1 MHEFDFL
8 RELVIISTAALVIV
22 FVFQRL
28 KVPSVIGLIVT
39 GIVLGQSGLKVIE
52 DISLISTLA
61 ELGVVLLLF
70 AIGLE
75 FSVEELRRLS
85 RIVIVGGI
93 FQVLLT
99 AAIVGGL
106 AYYLLPSIGVQMT
119 WQSAT
124 FIGMSLALSSTAIC
138 LKILSDRNELFLPHG
153 KIALGILIFQD
164 IAIVPMMI
172 GVSFLSPGSEQSL
185 DKILKDLGLLVI
197 FSLGIVGSFRLV
209 MPHLT
214 RLLASIN
221 AKEVLVLGALLLCF
235 GSAYLTSLAG
245 LSMALGAFIAGVI
258 ISSTDESHAIA
269 EAIEPIR
276 DALTSL
282 FFVSVGLL
290 LNVELE
296 QLPLYLLLAVAVLVV
311 NAALATVV
319 GIALGY
325 SARVSMMAGMVLAQ
339 VGEFSFVL
347 AKMGKL
353 EGIISSEVYQGMLAV
368 IVVTIIVTPALIAMA
383 PRVAERL
390 APALEFIPLHE
401 DGSHPEA
408 DRLQKRQLYAEIE
421 QFNPHVV
428 IIGYGE
434 NGRNIANVLTATN
447 VRHSVIDNDKFV
459 VEAARRE
466 GKTHVFY
473 GDATAKHVL
482 MQAGVHVAQSVV
494 VGISEAVAVEKCIK
508 AVREL
513 NRKAFVIV
521 RARSLNDV
529 PRLYRAGASEV
540 VIEKFETAIQIFSM
554 LLHRFDIPPEVIM
567 EQQEII
573 RRECCKIFQQSPSL
587 QETVA
592 KPEEKKTFDEPVSQE
607 SRLRA

>member
-8 RELVIISTAALVIV
+8 KELVIISTAALVIV
-22 FVFQRL
+22 LIFQRI
-28 KVPSVIGLIVT
+28 KIPSVIGLIVT
-39 GIVLGQSGLKVIE
+39 GIVLGQSGVRLIE
-52 DISLISTLA
+52 NMSLISTLA

-70 AIGLE
+70 TIGLE

-85 RIVIVGGI
+85 RIVMVGGI

-99 AAIVGGL
+99 GAIVGGL
-106 AYYLLPSIGVQMT
+106 AYYLLPTIGVEMT
-119 WQSAT
+119 WQSAV
-124 FIGMSLALSSTAIC
+124 FIGMALALSSTAIC

-172 GVSFLSPGSEQSL
+172 GVSFLSPNGQQSL
-185 DKILKDLGLLVI
+185 DKILQDLGLLVI
-197 FSLGIVGSFRLV
+197 FAIGIVGGFRLI
-209 MPHLT
+209 MPYLT
-214 RLLASIN
+214 RMLASIN
-221 AKEVLVLGALLLCF
+221 AREVLVLGALLLCF

-269 EAIEPIR
+269 QAIEPIR
-276 DALTSL
+276 DALTSI

-296 QLPLYLLLAVAVLVV
+296 ELPLYLLLAVAVLVV

-325 SARVSMMAGMVLAQ
+325 SLRVSLMAGMVLAQ

-347 AKMGKL
+347 AKIGKF
-353 EGIISSEVYQGMLAV
+353 EGIISSEVYQGLLAV
-368 IVVTIIVTPALIAMA
+368 IVVTMVVTPALIAMA

-390 APALEFIPLHE
+390 TPGLAFIPLHE

-408 DRLQKRQLYAEIE
+408 DKLQQAQSQAEIE

-428 IIGYGE
+428 VIGYGE
-434 NGRNIANVLTATN
+434 NGRNVASVLAATN
-447 VRHSVIDNDKFV
+447 VRHTILDNNKAI
-459 VEAARRE
+459 VEAARRAGE
-466 GKTHVFY
+466 KYVFY
-473 GDATAKHVL
+473 GDATSKQAL
-482 MQAGVHVAQSVV
+482 MQVGVHVAQSVAI
-494 VGISEAVAVEKCIK
+494 GISEAEAVEKCIK
-508 AVREL
+508 ITREL
-513 NRKAFVIV
+513 NPKAFIIV
-521 RARSLNDV
+521 RARSLSEV
-529 PRLYRAGASEV
+529 SRLYAAGASEV
-540 VIEKFETAIQIFSM
+540 VTEKFETSIQIFS
-554 LLHRFDIPPEVIM
+554 LLLRQFGIPSEVIT

-573 RRECCKIFQQSPSL
+573 RRECCKIFPQFSLPDPTLVATKTSTEPQATAQS
-587 QETVA
+587 
-592 KPEEKKTFDEPVSQE
+592 EKV
-607 SRLRA
+607 

>member
-1 MHEFDFL
+1 MHDFDFL

-22 FVFQRL
+22 LVFQRL

-39 GIVLGQSGLKVIE
+39 GIVLGQSGLKIIE

-75 FSVEELRRLS
+75 FSVEELRRLL
-85 RIVIVGGI
+85 RIVIVGGV

-106 AYYLLPSIGVQMT
+106 AYVLLPTIGVKMT

-124 FIGMSLALSSTAIC
+124 FIGMSLALSSTAVC

-172 GVSFLSPGSEQSL
+172 GVSFLAPGSEQSL

-214 RLLASIN
+214 RMLASIN

-296 QLPLYLLLAVAVLVV
+296 QLPLYLLLAVTVLVV

-325 SARVSMMAGMVLAQ
+325 SARVSMMAGIVLAQ

-353 EGIISSEVYQGMLAV
+353 EGIISGEVYQGMLAV

-401 DGSHPEA
+401 DGTHPEA
-408 DRLQKRQLYAEIE
+408 DRLQKSPLYSEIE
-421 QFNPHVV
+421 QFNPHVL

-447 VRHSVIDNDKFV
+447 VRHSVIDNDKSV
-459 VEAARRE
+459 VEAARRA
-466 GKTHVFY
+466 GKSYVFY
-473 GDATAKHVL
+473 GDATAKHTL
-482 MQAGVHVAQSVV
+482 MQAGVHVVQSVV
-494 VGISEAVAVEKCIK
+494 VGISEAAAVEKCIK
-508 AVREL
+508 LVREL
-513 NRKAFVIV
+513 NPKAFVIV

-540 VIEKFETAIQIFSM
+540 VTEKFETAIQIFSM
-554 LLHRFDIPPEVIM
+554 LLQRFDIPPEVIM

-573 RRECCKIFQQSPSL
+573 RRECCKIFQQTSL
-587 QETVA
+587 PEVAA
-592 KPEEKKTFDEPVSQE
+592 KPEEKKNLSEPVAQE
-607 SRLRA
+607 SRVRA

>member
-39 GIVLGQSGLKVIE
+39 GIVLGQSGLKIIE

-85 RIVIVGGI
+85 RIVMVGGV

-124 FIGMSLALSSTAIC
+124 FIGMSLALSSTAVC

-172 GVSFLSPGSEQSL
+172 GVSFLSPESEQSL
-185 DKILKDLGLLVI
+185 DKIVKDLGLLVI

-209 MPHLT
+209 MPQLT

-258 ISSTDESHAIA
+258 ISSTDESHTIA

-353 EGIISSEVYQGMLAV
+353 EGIISGEVYQGMLAV

-401 DGSHPEA
+401 DGTHPEA
-408 DRLQKRQLYAEIE
+408 DRLQKSELYSEIE
-421 QFNPHVV
+421 QFNPHVL

-434 NGRNIANVLTATN
+434 NGRNIANVLAATN

-466 GKTHVFY
+466 GKSYVFY
-473 GDATAKHVL
+473 GDATAKHTL
-482 MQAGVHVAQSVV
+482 MKAGVHVVQSVV
-494 VGISEAVAVEKCIK
+494 VGISEAAAVEKCIK
-508 AVREL
+508 LVREL
-513 NRKAFVIV
+513 NPKAFVIV
-521 RARSLNDV
+521 RARSLADV

-540 VIEKFETAIQIFSM
+540 VTEKFETAIQIFSM
-554 LLHRFDIPPEVIM
+554 LLRRFDIPPEIIM

-573 RRECCKIFQQSPSL
+573 RRECCKIFQQPAL
-587 QETVA
+587 PEVAA
-592 KPEEKKTFDEPVSQE
+592 KPEEKKNLDEPVSQA
-607 SRLRA
+607 SRIRA

>member
-1 MHEFDFL
+1 MHDFDFL

-22 FVFQRL
+22 LVFQRL

-39 GIVLGQSGLKVIE
+39 GIVLGQSGLKIIE

-85 RIVIVGGI
+85 RIVIVGGV

-106 AYYLLPSIGVQMT
+106 AYVLLPTIGVKMT

-124 FIGMSLALSSTAIC
+124 FIGMSLALSSTAVC

-172 GVSFLSPGSEQSL
+172 GVSFLAPGSEQSL

-214 RLLASIN
+214 RMLASIN

-296 QLPLYLLLAVAVLVV
+296 QLPLYLLLAVTVLVV

-325 SARVSMMAGMVLAQ
+325 SARVSMMAGIVLAQ

-353 EGIISSEVYQGMLAV
+353 EGIISGEVYQGMLAV

-401 DGSHPEA
+401 DGTHPEA
-408 DRLQKRQLYAEIE
+408 DRLQKSPLYSEIE
-421 QFNPHVV
+421 QFNPHVL

-447 VRHSVIDNDKFV
+447 VRHSVIDNDKSV
-459 VEAARRE
+459 VEAARRA
-466 GKTHVFY
+466 GKSYVFY
-473 GDATAKHVL
+473 GDATAKHTL
-482 MQAGVHVAQSVV
+482 MQAGVHVVQSVV
-494 VGISEAVAVEKCIK
+494 VGISEAAAVEKCIK
-508 AVREL
+508 LVREL
-513 NRKAFVIV
+513 NPKAFVIV

-540 VIEKFETAIQIFSM
+540 VTEKFETAIQIFSM
-554 LLHRFDIPPEVIM
+554 LLQRFDIPPEVIM

-573 RRECCKIFQQSPSL
+573 RRECCKIFQQTSL
-587 QETVA
+587 PEVAA
-592 KPEEKKTFDEPVSQE
+592 KPEEKKNLSEPVAQE
-607 SRLRA
+607 SRVRA

>member
-1 MHEFDFL
+1 
-8 RELVIISTAALVIV
+8 
-22 FVFQRL
+22 
-28 KVPSVIGLIVT
+28 
-39 GIVLGQSGLKVIE
+39 
-52 DISLISTLA
+52 
-61 ELGVVLLLF
+61 
-70 AIGLE
+70 
-75 FSVEELRRLS
+75 
-85 RIVIVGGI
+85 
-93 FQVLLT
+93 
-99 AAIVGGL
+99 
-106 AYYLLPSIGVQMT
+106 
-119 WQSAT
+119 
-124 FIGMSLALSSTAIC
+124 
-138 LKILSDRNELFLPHG
+138 
-153 KIALGILIFQD
+153 
-164 IAIVPMMI
+164 
-172 GVSFLSPGSEQSL
+172 
-185 DKILKDLGLLVI
+185 
-197 FSLGIVGSFRLV
+197 
-209 MPHLT
+209 
-214 RLLASIN
+214 
-221 AKEVLVLGALLLCF
+221 
-235 GSAYLTSLAG
+235 
-245 LSMALGAFIAGVI
+245 MALGAFIAGVI
-258 ISSTDESHAIA
+258 ISSTDESHTIA

-325 SARVSMMAGMVLAQ
+325 SARVSMMAGIVLAQ

-408 DRLQKRQLYAEIE
+408 DRLQKGQLYAEIE

-434 NGRNIANVLTATN
+434 NGHNIANVLTATN

-466 GKTHVFY
+466 GKSYVFY
-473 GDATAKHVL
+473 GDATAKHIL

-494 VGISEAVAVEKCIK
+494 IGISEAAAVEKCIK
-508 AVREL
+508 LVREL
-513 NRKAFVIV
+513 NPKAFVIV

-573 RRECCKIFQQSPSL
+573 RRECCKIFQQTSL
-587 QETVA
+587 PEVAA
-592 KPEEKKTFDEPVSQE
+592 KPEEKKNLSEPVSQE
-607 SRLRA
+607 SRIRA